1 MTWKCW
7 VLLGTIAVIIIL
19 GLIIGRLREQK
30 WLLQD
35 QQRVAEIEEY
45 RMAADEARKSAAASM
60 ARAEGLKAD
69 LRTMEETIVPIR
81 TVYRKRKK
89 PEVQTECDA
98 YVVALEQVVEKEGE
112 LIMQLDAA
120 YWDSKTRGD
129 QLEQAW
135 LKERDRANGFQKQ
148 AKRDKVKKVF
158 IGVGSGVAGTLIGL
172 GIGVA
177 VD

>member
-19 GLIIGRLREQK
+19 GLVIGRLREQK

-35 QQRVAEIEEY
+35 QQRIAEIEEY
-45 RMAADEARKSAAASM
+45 RDAAEEARKSAAASM
-60 ARAEGLKAD
+60 ARADELRDD
-69 LRTMEETIVPIR
+69 LHEMEEAIQPVK
-81 TVYRKRKK
+81 VAYRKRKK
-89 PEVQTECDA
+89 PEVRTECDA
-98 YVVALEQVVEKEGE
+98 YVERLEQVVEKEGE

-120 YWDSKTRGD
+120 YWDSKNRGD

-135 LKERDRANGFQKQ
+135 LMERDRANGFQKQ
-148 AKRDKVKKVF
+148 AKKDKVKKVF
-158 IGVGSGVAGTLIGL
+158 IGVGSGVAGTLIGM

-177 VD
+177 TR